1 MAHGDGYPHP
11 DPLPEGEGKELNPG
25 VVEALVGNHR
35 RFLAFLERRVGSRA
49 LAEELLQAAYVR
61 TLEKGG
67 DLEEGEGA
75 VAWFYRLLRN
85 ALVDHY
91 RRNAAEGRA
100 LAREAREASERGP
113 DPELT
118 QTVCACI
125 HDLLPALKPEYAELV
140 RQVDL
145 EGRSVPEVA
154 QDAGITPNNAGVR
167 LHRARQALKK
177 QLERSCG
184 TCASHGCL
192 DCTCGKP
199 GGGCETPA

>member
-1 MAHGDGYPHP
+1 MKDEA
-11 DPLPEGEGKELNPG
+11 ERELSPS

-35 RFLAFLERRVGSRA
+35 RFLSFLESRVGSRA
-49 LAEELLQAAYVR
+49 QAEELLQSAYVR

-67 DLEEGEGA
+67 DLRDGESA

-91 RRNAAEGRA
+91 RRNAVEGRA
-100 LAREAREASERGP
+100 LEREAREASEVGP
-113 DPELT
+113 DPELMES
-118 QTVCACI
+118 VCACI
-125 HDLLPALKPEYAELV
+125 HELLPALKPEYAEVV

-145 EGRSVPEVA
+145 EGRSIPEVA
-154 QDAGITPNNAGVR
+154 RESGITANNAGVR

-192 DCTCGKP
+192 DCSCGQP
-199 GGGCETPA
+199 GGGCKTPA

>member
-1 MAHGDGYPHP
+1 MREGNG
-11 DPLPEGEGKELNPG
+11 EGELSPA
-25 VVEALVGNHR
+25 VVESLVGNHR
-35 RFLAFLERRVGSRA
+35 RFLSFLERRVSSRA
-49 LAEELLQAAYVR
+49 QAEEILQSAYVR

-67 DLEEGEGA
+67 ELEDGEGA

-91 RRNAAEGRA
+91 RRQGAEGRA
-100 LAREAREASERGP
+100 LEREAREASELGP

-125 HDLLPALKPEYAELV
+125 HDLLPALKPEYAEMV

-145 EGRSVPEVA
+145 EGRGVPEVA
-154 QDAGITPNNAGVR
+154 WEAGITANNAGVR

-184 TCASHGCL
+184 TCAAHGCL

-199 GGGCETPA
+199 GGGCKPSA

>member
-1 MAHGDGYPHP
+1 MRQGNG
-11 DPLPEGEGKELNPG
+11 EGELSPA
-25 VVEALVGNHR
+25 VVESLVGNHR
-35 RFLAFLERRVGSRA
+35 RFLGFLERRVGSRA
-49 LAEELLQAAYVR
+49 VAEEILQAAYVR

-91 RRNAAEGRA
+91 RRQGAEGRA
-100 LAREAREASERGP
+100 LEREAREASELGP

-125 HDLLPALKPEYAELV
+125 HDLLPALKPEYAEMV

-145 EGRSVPEVA
+145 EGRGVPEVA
-154 QDAGITPNNAGVR
+154 REAGITANNAGVR

-199 GGGCETPA
+199 GGGCKPSA

>member
-1 MAHGDGYPHP
+1 MQKALTPPSVP
-11 DPLPEGEGKELNPG
+11 DSGAEAELLPG
-25 VVEALVGNHR
+25 VIDALVRNHR
-35 RFLAFLERRVGSRA
+35 GFLSFLERRVGSRA
-49 LAEELLQAAYVR
+49 LAEELLQSAYVR

-67 DLEEGEGA
+67 ELREGEGA

-100 LAREAREASERGP
+100 LEREAREASEAVE
-113 DPELT
+113 PELT
-118 QTVCACI
+118 QAICACI

-145 EGRSVPEVA
+145 EGRSVPDVA
-154 QDAGITPNNAGVR
+154 REAGITPNNAGVR
-167 LHRARQALKK
+167 LHRARQALKR

-192 DCTCGKP
+192 DCSCGKP
-199 GGGCETPA
+199 GGGCPV

>member
-1 MAHGDGYPHP
+1 
-11 DPLPEGEGKELNPG
+11 
-25 VVEALVGNHR
+25 VVESLVGNHR
-35 RFLAFLERRVGSRA
+35 RFLSFLERRVGSRI
-49 LAEELLQAAYVR
+49 LAEELLQSAYVR

-67 DLEEGEGA
+67 DLQEGEGA

-85 ALVDHY
+85 ALVDYY
-91 RRNAAEGRA
+91 RRQGAEGRA
-100 LAREAREASERGP
+100 LEREAREASEAGP

-125 HDLLPALKPEYAELV
+125 HDLLPALKPEYAEMV

-145 EGRSVPEVA
+145 EGRSVHEVA
-154 QDAGITPNNAGVR
+154 QEAGITANNAGVR

-184 TCASHGCL
+184 TCTAHGCL
-192 DCTCGKP
+192 DCSCGKA
-199 GGGCETPA
+199 GGGCKTPA

>member
-1 MAHGDGYPHP
+1 MRTGNGHP
-11 DPLPEGEGKELNPG
+11 PAEAPLEAEAELHPS
-25 VVEALVGNHR
+25 VVESLVGNHR
-35 RFLAFLERRVGSRA
+35 RFLGFLERRVGNRA
-49 LAEELLQAAYVR
+49 LAEELLQSAYLR
-61 TLEKGG
+61 TVEKGG
-67 DLEEGEGA
+67 ELQEGEGA

-91 RRNAAEGRA
+91 RRQSAEGRA
-100 LAREAREASERGP
+100 LEREAREATEVGP
-113 DPELT
+113 DPELQ

-154 QDAGITPNNAGVR
+154 REVGITTNNAGVR

-184 TCASHGCL
+184 TCAAHGCL
-192 DCTCGKP
+192 DCTCGQP
-199 GGGCETPA
+199 GGGCKTPA

>member
-1 MAHGDGYPHP
+1 M
-11 DPLPEGEGKELNPG
+11 NPG

-35 RFLAFLERRVGSRA
+35 RFLGFLESRVGSRA
-49 LAEELLQAAYVR
+49 LAEELLQSAYVR

-67 DLEEGEGA
+67 DLQEGEGA

-100 LAREAREASERGP
+100 LEREAREASEVGE

-118 QTVCACI
+118 RTVCACI
-125 HDLLPALKPEYAELV
+125 QELLPALKPEYAEMV

-154 QDAGITPNNAGVR
+154 REAGITANNAGVR

-184 TCASHGCL
+184 TCAAHGCL

-199 GGGCETPA
+199 GGGCETPV

>member
-1 MAHGDGYPHP
+1 MRQGKG
-11 DPLPEGEGKELNPG
+11 EGELSAA
-25 VVEALVGNHR
+25 VVESLVGNHR

-49 LAEELLQAAYVR
+49 VAEELLQAAYVR

-91 RRNAAEGRA
+91 RRQGAEGRA
-100 LAREAREASERGP
+100 LEREAREASELGP

-145 EGRSVPEVA
+145 EGRGVPEVA
-154 QDAGITPNNAGVR
+154 REAGITANNAGVR

-184 TCASHGCL
+184 TCAAHGCL

-199 GGGCETPA
+199 GGGCKPSA

>member
-1 MAHGDGYPHP
+1 MAETRDV
-11 DPLPEGEGKELNPG
+11 DD
-25 VVEALVGNHR
+25 VVVRALVDNHR
-35 RFLAFLERRVGSRA
+35 QFLAFVERRVGSRA
-49 LAEELLQAAYVR
+49 IAEEILQAAFVR

-67 DLEEGEGA
+67 ALTEGEGA

-91 RRNAAEGRA
+91 RRQAAEGRA
-100 LAREAREASERGP
+100 LEREAREASEATE
-113 DPELT
+113 DSELK
-118 QTVCACI
+118 QAVCACVGE
-125 HDLLPALKPEYAELV
+125 LLPTMKPEYADIL

-145 EGRSVPEVA
+145 EERGVPDVA
-154 QDAGITPNNAGVR
+154 REAGITANNAGVR

-192 DCTCGKP
+192 DCSCKP
-199 GGGCETPA
+199 SHQAAGPTAPGSADA

>member
-1 MAHGDGYPHP
+1 MTEA
-11 DPLPEGEGKELNPG
+11 EGELSPA

-35 RFLAFLERRVGSRA
+35 RFLSFLERRVGSQA
-49 LAEELLQAAYVR
+49 LAEELLQSAYVR

-67 DLEEGEGA
+67 DLQDGESA

-100 LAREAREASERGP
+100 LEREAREASEVGP
-113 DPELT
+113 DPELME
-118 QTVCACI
+118 TVCACI
-125 HDLLPALKPEYAELV
+125 HDLLPALKPEYAEVV

-145 EGRSVPEVA
+145 QGRSIPEVA
-154 QDAGITPNNAGVR
+154 QESGITANNAGVR

-192 DCTCGKP
+192 DCSCGQP
-199 GGGCETPA
+199 GKGCATPA

>member
-1 MAHGDGYPHP
+1 MREEHG
-11 DPLPEGEGKELNPG
+11 EGELSPG
-25 VVEALVGNHR
+25 VVESLVGNHR
-35 RFLAFLERRVGSRA
+35 RFLSFLERRVGSPA
-49 LAEELLQAAYVR
+49 VAEEILQSAYVR
-61 TLEKGG
+61 TLERGG
-67 DLEEGEGA
+67 ELEEGEGA

-91 RRNAAEGRA
+91 RRQGAEGRA
-100 LAREAREASERGP
+100 LEREAREASELGP

-125 HDLLPALKPEYAELV
+125 HDLLPALKPEYAEMV
-140 RQVDL
+140 RRVDL
-145 EGRSVPEVA
+145 EGRGVPEVA
-154 QDAGITPNNAGVR
+154 REAGITANNAGVR

-184 TCASHGCL
+184 TCAAHGCL

>member
-1 MAHGDGYPHP
+1 MQQGNG
-11 DPLPEGEGKELNPG
+11 EGESSPA
-25 VVEALVGNHR
+25 VVESLVGNHR

-49 LAEELLQAAYVR
+49 VAEELLQAAYVR

-91 RRNAAEGRA
+91 RRQGAEGRA
-100 LAREAREASERGP
+100 LEREAREASELGP

-125 HDLLPALKPEYAELV
+125 HDLLPALKPEYAEMV

-145 EGRSVPEVA
+145 EGRGVPEVA
-154 QDAGITPNNAGVR
+154 REAGITANNAGVR

-199 GGGCETPA
+199 GGGCEPSA

>member
-1 MAHGDGYPHP
+1 M
-11 DPLPEGEGKELNPG
+11 NTG

-35 RFLAFLERRVGSRA
+35 RFLGFLESRVGSRA
-49 LAEELLQAAYVR
+49 LAEELLQSAYVR

-67 DLEEGEGA
+67 DLQEGEGA

-100 LAREAREASERGP
+100 LEREAREASEVGG

-125 HDLLPALKPEYAELV
+125 HDLLPALKPEYAEMV

-154 QDAGITPNNAGVR
+154 RESGITANNAGVR

-184 TCASHGCL
+184 TCAAHGCL

-199 GGGCETPA
+199 GGGCQTPA

>member
-1 MAHGDGYPHP
+1 MQRGG
-11 DPLPEGEGKELNPG
+11 EGESLKPE

-35 RFLAFLERRVGSRA
+35 RFLSFLERRVGSRA
-49 LAEELLQAAYVR
+49 LAEELLQSAYVR

-67 DLEEGEGA
+67 DLQEGEGA

-91 RRNAAEGRA
+91 RRQSAEGRA
-100 LAREAREASERGP
+100 LEREAREASEVGL

-125 HDLLPALKPEYAELV
+125 QDLLPALKPEYAEMV

-154 QDAGITPNNAGVR
+154 REAGITANNAGVR

-199 GGGCETPA
+199 GGGCGSTV

>member
-1 MAHGDGYPHP
+1 MKDEAGR
-11 DPLPEGEGKELNPG
+11 ELSPS

-35 RFLAFLERRVGSRA
+35 RFLSFLESRVGSRA
-49 LAEELLQAAYVR
+49 QAEELLQSAYVR

-67 DLEEGEGA
+67 DLRDGESA

-91 RRNAAEGRA
+91 RRNAVEGRA
-100 LAREAREASERGP
+100 LEREAREASEVGP
-113 DPELT
+113 DPELMES
-118 QTVCACI
+118 VCACI
-125 HDLLPALKPEYAELV
+125 HELLPALKPEYAEVV

-145 EGRSVPEVA
+145 EGRSIPEVA
-154 QDAGITPNNAGVR
+154 RESGITANNAGVR

-192 DCTCGKP
+192 DCSCGQP
-199 GGGCETPA
+199 GGGCKTPA

>member
-1 MAHGDGYPHP
+1 MREGN
-11 DPLPEGEGKELNPG
+11 GEGALSPA
-25 VVEALVGNHR
+25 VVESLVGNHR
-35 RFLAFLERRVGSRA
+35 RFLSFLERRVGSRA
-49 LAEELLQAAYVR
+49 QAEEILQSAYVR

-67 DLEEGEGA
+67 ELEEGEGA

-91 RRNAAEGRA
+91 RRQGAEGRA
-100 LAREAREASERGP
+100 MEREAREVSELGP

-125 HDLLPALKPEYAELV
+125 HDLLPALKPEYAEMV

-145 EGRSVPEVA
+145 EGRGVPEVA
-154 QDAGITPNNAGVR
+154 REAGITANNAGVR

-184 TCASHGCL
+184 SCAAHGCL

-199 GGGCETPA
+199 GGGCKPSA

>member
-1 MAHGDGYPHP
+1 MREGNG
-11 DPLPEGEGKELNPG
+11 EGELSPA
-25 VVEALVGNHR
+25 VVESLVGNHR
-35 RFLAFLERRVGSRA
+35 RFLGFLERRVGSQA
-49 LAEELLQAAYVR
+49 LAEEILQSAYVR
-61 TLEKGG
+61 TLERGG
-67 DLEEGEGA
+67 ELREDEGA

-91 RRNAAEGRA
+91 RRQGAEGRA
-100 LAREAREASERGP
+100 LEREARELSEVGP

-140 RQVDL
+140 RRVDL
-145 EGRSVPEVA
+145 EGRGVPEVA
-154 QDAGITPNNAGVR
+154 REVGITANNAGVR

-184 TCASHGCL
+184 TCAAHGCL
-192 DCTCGKP
+192 DCTCGGP
-199 GGGCETPA
+199 GGGCEPSA

>member
-1 MAHGDGYPHP
+1 MREGNG
-11 DPLPEGEGKELNPG
+11 EGELSPA
-25 VVEALVGNHR
+25 VVESLVGNHR
-35 RFLAFLERRVGSRA
+35 RFLGFLERRVGSRA
-49 LAEELLQAAYVR
+49 VAEEILQAAYVR

-67 DLEEGEGA
+67 DLGEGEGA

-91 RRNAAEGRA
+91 RRQGAEGRA
-100 LAREAREASERGP
+100 LEREALEASEWGP

-125 HDLLPALKPEYAELV
+125 HDLLPALKPEYAEMV

-145 EGRSVPEVA
+145 EGRGVPEVA
-154 QDAGITPNNAGVR
+154 REAGITANNAGVR
-167 LHRARQALKK
+167 LHRARRALKK

-199 GGGCETPA
+199 GGGCKPSA

>member
-1 MAHGDGYPHP
+1 MREGNG
-11 DPLPEGEGKELNPG
+11 EGELSPA
-25 VVEALVGNHR
+25 VVESLVGNHR
-35 RFLAFLERRVGSRA
+35 RFLGFLERRVGSRA
-49 LAEELLQAAYVR
+49 QAEEILQSAYVR

-67 DLEEGEGA
+67 ELEDGEGA

-91 RRNAAEGRA
+91 RRQGAEGRA
-100 LAREAREASERGP
+100 LEREAREASELGP

-125 HDLLPALKPEYAELV
+125 HDLLPALKPEYAEMV

-145 EGRSVPEVA
+145 EGRGVPEVA
-154 QDAGITPNNAGVR
+154 REAGITANNAGVR

-184 TCASHGCL
+184 SCAAHGCL

-199 GGGCETPA
+199 GGGCKPSV

>member
-1 MAHGDGYPHP
+1 MRDVEAMGEPG
-11 DPLPEGEGKELNPG
+11 PE

-35 RFLAFLERRVGSRA
+35 RFLGFLERRVGSRA
-49 LAEELLQAAYVR
+49 LAEELLQSAYVK
-61 TLEKGG
+61 TLEKSGELR
-67 DLEEGEGA
+67 DGEGA
-75 VAWFYRLLRN
+75 VTWFYRLLRN

-91 RRNAAEGRA
+91 RRQGAEGRA
-100 LAREAREASERGP
+100 LEREAREVSEVGP

-118 QTVCACI
+118 RTVCACI

-154 QDAGITPNNAGVR
+154 REVGITANNAGVR

-184 TCASHGCL
+184 TCAAHGCL

-199 GGGCETPA
+199 GGGCGTPA

>member
-1 MAHGDGYPHP
+1 MQDVEEVGEVS
-11 DPLPEGEGKELNPG
+11 PE

-35 RFLAFLERRVGSRA
+35 RFLGFLERRVGSRA
-49 LAEELLQAAYVR
+49 LAEELLQSAYVK

-67 DLEEGEGA
+67 ELRDGEGA

-91 RRNAAEGRA
+91 RRQGAEGRA
-100 LAREAREASERGP
+100 LEREAREASEVGP

-154 QDAGITPNNAGVR
+154 GDAGITANNAGVR

-192 DCTCGKP
+192 DCTCGNLHEQDAAP
-199 GGGCETPA
+199 GQRKGDQSA

>member
-1 MAHGDGYPHP
+1 MQADGGHPHT
-11 DPLPEGEGKELNPG
+11 DPLQEGEAEPNST
-25 VVEALVGNHR
+25 VVESLVGNHR
-35 RFLAFLERRVGSRA
+35 RFLSFLERRVGSQA
-49 LAEELLQAAYVR
+49 LAEEILQSAYMR

-67 DLEEGEGA
+67 ELQAGEGA

-91 RRNAAEGRA
+91 RRRSAEGRA
-100 LAREAREASERGP
+100 LEREAREVSEVGL
-113 DPELT
+113 DPEL
-118 QTVCACI
+118 QETVCACI

-154 QDAGITPNNAGVR
+154 REVGITANNAGVR

-192 DCTCGKP
+192 DCACGKQ
-199 GGGCETPA
+199 GGGCKTPA

>member
-1 MAHGDGYPHP
+1 MREGN
-11 DPLPEGEGKELNPG
+11 GEGALSPA
-25 VVEALVGNHR
+25 VVESLVGNHR
-35 RFLAFLERRVGSRA
+35 RFLSFLERRVGSRA
-49 LAEELLQAAYVR
+49 QAEELLQSAYVR

-67 DLEEGEGA
+67 ELEEGEGA

-91 RRNAAEGRA
+91 RRQGAEGRA
-100 LAREAREASERGP
+100 LEREARAASELGP

-125 HDLLPALKPEYAELV
+125 HDLLPALKPEYAEMV

-145 EGRSVPEVA
+145 EGRGVPEVA
-154 QDAGITPNNAGVR
+154 REAGITANNAGVR

-184 TCASHGCL
+184 TCAAHGCL

-199 GGGCETPA
+199 GGGCEPSA